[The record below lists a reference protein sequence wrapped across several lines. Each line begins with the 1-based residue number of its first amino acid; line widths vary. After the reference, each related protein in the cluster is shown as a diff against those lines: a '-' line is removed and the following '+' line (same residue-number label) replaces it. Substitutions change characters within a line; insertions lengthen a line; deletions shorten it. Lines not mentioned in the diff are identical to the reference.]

1 MGSTK
6 CRSAAQP
13 PKRED
18 DHMKLASTLAI
29 LVIVLAGLTAGCL
42 SIKSYVDPFLPQVGY
57 GDLLPRRDVRP
68 AVLTVAFHRNGEP
81 ASLGTSRARDE
92 IRAVFEKSKL
102 FSAVSDKSTDAAD
115 RFDIVLDNRGDVG
128 AAMAKGMLTGITFG
142 GAGSRV
148 TDGYVFTV
156 KFQRACREPL
166 TQVYRHAIHSTIGDA
181 AAPQVIAPP
190 SISEAFSKVVED

>member
-1 MGSTK
+1 MRNVRSTV
-6 CRSAAQP
+6 
-13 PKRED
+13 
-18 DHMKLASTLAI
+18 

-81 ASLGTSRARDE
+81 ASLGTSRAREE
-92 IRAVFEKSKL
+92 IRTVFEKSKL
-102 FSAVSDKSTDAAD
+102 FSALTDKPTGDAD
-115 RFDIVLDNRGDVG
+115 QFDIVLDNRGDVG
-128 AAMAKGMLTGITFG
+128 DAMAKGMLTGITFG

-156 KFQRACREPL
+156 KFQRAGAEPL
-166 TQVYRHAIHSTIGDA
+166 TKVYRHAIHSTIGNA
-181 AAPQVIAPP
+181 AEPQGIASM
-190 SISEAFSKVVED
+190 SISEAFSKVVEGLVLNLLLDLQKEERL

>member
-1 MGSTK
+1 M
-6 CRSAAQP
+6 RSVRAAV
-13 PKRED
+13 
-18 DHMKLASTLAI
+18 

-57 GDLLPRRDVRP
+57 GDLLARRDVRP

-102 FSAVSDKSTDAAD
+102 FSGVSDKSTDDAD

-128 AAMAKGMLTGITFG
+128 AAVASGMLTGIT
-142 GAGSRV
+142 
-148 TDGYVFTV
+148 
-156 KFQRACREPL
+156 C
-166 TQVYRHAIHSTIGDA
+166 A
-181 AAPQVIAPP
+181 AQPQGIAPLRLC
-190 SISEAFSKVVED
+190 

>member
-1 MGSTK
+1 
-6 CRSAAQP
+6 
-13 PKRED
+13 
-18 DHMKLASTLAI
+18 
-29 LVIVLAGLTAGCL
+29 
-42 SIKSYVDPFLPQVGY
+42 
-57 GDLLPRRDVRP
+57 

-102 FSAVSDKSTDAAD
+102 FSAVSDKSTDDAD

-128 AAMAKGMLTGITFG
+128 DAMAKGMLTGITFG

-156 KFQRACREPL
+156 KFQRAGREPL
-166 TQVYRHAIHSTIGDA
+166 TKVYRNAINSTISNADEATG
-181 AAPQVIAPP
+181 IAPM
-190 SISEAFSKVVED
+190 SLDAGFREAGGCTVL